1 MRQTIQRAVLGA
13 FFAGSLLGFAEDK
26 PKAETFK
33 VSAQAFIKPA
43 KWKSEKTASR
53 MRAAQFSVPGK
64 PGETAAE
71 CVFFYFGPGQA
82 GGAQANLKRWAG
94 QFNTTP
100 KPMVEVKEAKV
111 NGTPVAYLFGNG
123 SLMVGP
129 PFGAKVKKDNY
140 SMAAAVLGTKPG
152 FLFVKMTGPKAVVD
166 AARADFQKMIES
178 GLKQK

>member
-1 MRQTIQRAVLGA
+1 MRKTIQRALLGV
-13 FFAGSLLGFAEDK
+13 FFAGSLLGYAEDQ

-33 VSAQAFIKPA
+33 VSAQTFIKPA
-43 KWKSEKTASR
+43 KWEAEKTASR

-64 PGETAAE
+64 AGGDKAE

-94 QFNTTP
+94 QFATAP
-100 KPMVEVKEAKV
+100 KPKVEVKEAKV
-111 NGTPVAYLFGNG
+111 NDIPVAYLFGTG

-152 FLFVKMTGPKAVVD
+152 YLFVKMTGPKAVVD

-178 GLKQK
+178 GLKK